1 MYFVMGQGVFVSSQ
15 MRRLPFTCWQVIK
28 TTFLWFFISILTTFG
43 SLVRFFKVPHITF
56 LVWYSSGSLNFE
68 IVKQPAK
75 PTTIPHKKMA
85 SGWFMFRE
93 MKFNISNT
101 RSLFDDYNK
110 YKEKR

>member
-15 MRRLPFTCWQVIK
+15 IKRLPFAWLQVIK

-68 IVKQPAK
+68 SVKPPAK
-75 PTTIPHKKMA
+75 PTTTPHKKIA

-93 MKFNISNT
+93 MKFNISNM
-101 RSLFDDYNK
+101 RNLFDDYNK
-110 YKEKR
+110 YKEKK